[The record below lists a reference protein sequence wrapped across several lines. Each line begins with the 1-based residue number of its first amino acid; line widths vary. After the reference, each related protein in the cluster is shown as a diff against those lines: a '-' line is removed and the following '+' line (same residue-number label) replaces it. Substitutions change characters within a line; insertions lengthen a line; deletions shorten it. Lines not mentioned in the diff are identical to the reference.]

1 MRSVIAV
8 GAVALVAGQSPPLEK
23 VCYGYSTL
31 HEHIKSTGQAV
42 VYNGS
47 VNTTVSGLNCLPWAA
62 EAGSSQEDH
71 SHVLNEH
78 HNFCRGV
85 DTRSGRPWCYV
96 DLEDSQLSERHVG
109 VRAVGTGVS
118 CRTAT
123 I

>member
-1 MRSVIAV
+1 M
-8 GAVALVAGQSPPLEK
+8 
-23 VCYGYSTL
+23 
-31 HEHIKSTGQAV
+31 

-109 VRAVGTGVS
+109 VRDQIQKKIKIQCSVIPELPAIFFNLFIRAVGTGVS

-123 I
+123 ITPPSVKKS